1 MRHRVSGGAP
11 LLLPH
16 EGESMCLWISF
27 WGCGVAGITF
37 DKAETERMVGM
48 LQGYFA
54 DELDQAL
61 GQFDA
66 EFLLDF
72 FAKQCGGGFY
82 NRGLYDAQ
90 ALFQGRVEEIGEA
103 ICELEQDTGLF
114 R

>member
-1 MRHRVSGGAP
+1 
-11 LLLPH
+11 
-16 EGESMCLWISF
+16 MCLWMSF
-27 WGCGVAGITF
+27 WGWGVAGITF

-48 LQGYFA
+48 LKGYFA
-54 DELDQAL
+54 DELDQEL

-72 FAKQCGGGFY
+72 FAKECGGVFY

-90 ALFQGRVEEIGEA
+90 ALFRGRVEEIGEA
-103 ICELEQDTGLF
+103 ICELEQETGLF